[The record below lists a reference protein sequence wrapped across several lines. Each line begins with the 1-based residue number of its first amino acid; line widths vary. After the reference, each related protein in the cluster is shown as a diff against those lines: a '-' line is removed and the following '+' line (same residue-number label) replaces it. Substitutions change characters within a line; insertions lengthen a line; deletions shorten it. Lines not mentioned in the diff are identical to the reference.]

1 MTRWARLTPS
11 LALLPFLAY
20 LVVFLLIPTVTVVIG
35 AFVEDGRVTFSNVA
49 ALGDPVA
56 LSTLR
61 TSVVLS
67 VVSAA
72 IGAVFGSVLAYLVV
86 SGSPDSVLRRLVTS
100 LSGVLA
106 QCGGVMLAFAF
117 IATIGF
123 TGTLTIWIRD
133 LLGLDIYGS
142 GWLFDLPGLILV
154 YAYFQ
159 IPLMVIVFLPA
170 LDGIRPQWREAS
182 VTLGASVWQ
191 YWTQVAI
198 PLLRPAFLGAALL
211 LFANAFAA
219 YATAAALVS
228 QGSPIVPLLIRAGV
242 SSEVLLGHQNLAFA
256 LAFEMIVVVALLMTA
271 YSLLVRRTSRW
282 LR

>member
-1 MTRWARLTPS
+1 VSRLSRLTPT
-11 LALLPFLAY
+11 LALLPFLGY
-20 LVVFLLIPTVTVVIG
+20 LTVFLVVPTVTVVVG
-35 AFVEDGRVTFSNVA
+35 AFAEDGHFSLANVA
-49 ALGDPVA
+49 ALGDPVSLA
-56 LSTLR
+56 TLR
-61 TSVVLS
+61 SSVVLS
-67 VVSAA
+67 AMSAV
-72 IGAVFGSVLAYLVV
+72 IGAVFGSVLAYLVI
-86 SGSPDSVLRRLVTS
+86 SGSPDSVLRRFVTS

-123 TGTLTIWIRD
+123 SGTLTVWLRD
-133 LLGLDIYGS
+133 HVHIDIFGS
-142 GWLFDLPGLILV
+142 GWLFALPGLILV

-182 VTLGASVWQ
+182 VTLGASGWQ

-198 PLLRPAFLGAALL
+198 PLLRPAFLGATLL

-228 QGSPIVPLLIRAGV
+228 QGNPIVPLLIRAGL
-242 SSEVLLGHQNLAFA
+242 SSEVLLGHQHLAYA
-256 LAFEMIVVVALLMTA
+256 LAFEMIVVVAVVMGLYALL
-271 YSLLVRRTSRW
+271 LRRTARW
-282 LR
+282 LQ

>member
-1 MTRWARLTPS
+1 VSRLSRLTPT
-11 LALLPFLAY
+11 LALLPFLGY
-20 LVVFLLIPTVTVVIG
+20 LTVFLVVPTVTVVVG
-35 AFVEDGRVTFSNVA
+35 AFAEDGHFSLANVA
-49 ALGDPVA
+49 ALGDPVSLA
-56 LSTLR
+56 TLR
-61 TSVVLS
+61 SSVVLS
-67 VVSAA
+67 AMSAV
-72 IGAVFGSVLAYLVV
+72 IGAVFGSVLAYLVI
-86 SGSPDSVLRRLVTS
+86 SGSPDSVLRRFVTS

-123 TGTLTIWIRD
+123 SGTLTVWLRD
-133 LLGLDIYGS
+133 HVHIDIFGS
-142 GWLFDLPGLILV
+142 GWLFALPGLILV

-182 VTLGASVWQ
+182 VTLGASGWQ

-198 PLLRPAFLGAALL
+198 PPLQPAFLGATLL

-228 QGSPIVPLLIRAGV
+228 QGNPIVPLLIRAGL
-242 SSEVLLGHQNLAFA
+242 SSEVLLGHQHLAYA
-256 LAFEMIVVVALLMTA
+256 LAFEMIVVVAVVMGLYALL
-271 YSLLVRRTSRW
+271 LRRTARW
-282 LR
+282 LQ